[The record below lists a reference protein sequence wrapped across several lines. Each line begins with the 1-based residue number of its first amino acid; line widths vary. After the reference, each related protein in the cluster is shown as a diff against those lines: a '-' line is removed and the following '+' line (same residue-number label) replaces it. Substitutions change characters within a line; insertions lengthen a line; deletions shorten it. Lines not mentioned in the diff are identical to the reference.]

1 MNKRRRFGAKRRRR
15 EARLKQMWMSGMSV
29 DAFFRR
35 VLGHRG
41 RPMTITGRFR
51 TTPELQRIPAVDLH
65 QMRANADGV
74 SRSVAKARNYADLYR
89 ITPGHADRLGIKT

>member
-41 RPMTITGRFR
+41 RPVTITGRFR
-51 TTPELQRIPAVDLH
+51 TEPEPQHIPAEDLH
-65 QMRANADGV
+65 RMRARRPHWGTG
-74 SRSVAKARNYADLYR
+74 L
-89 ITPGHADRLGIKT
+89 PGIKKHLGIET